1 MLDLNAI
8 VLGNLEGFT
17 VKLSYIRLDIVIR
30 GLLVLTLFYLYLV
43 LFLEYS
49 DLRNICM
56 LL

>member
-8 VLGNLEGFT
+8 VLGNLGGFT